1 MSKIMAMMLLL
12 VTTGQVFAGC
22 QIQTIQTPKGLIS
35 CYICDDG
42 RTPPYCIKV

>member
-1 MSKIMAMMLLL
+1 MFKIMGLIVLL
-12 VTTGQVFAGC
+12 VATGQTYAGC

-42 RTPPYCIKV
+42 RTPPYCVKV